1 MTPEE
6 CLEIYG
12 RAWLERDSDRR
23 LELLRRCCTE
33 DILFVDAMLGRLTGL
48 EAVSDMIGQYMSMMR
63 GESPS
68 ATNTVTEAKSP
79 SVKVKTVTAIERL
92 HRFFRFSFVW
102 TLSNGQ
108 ELGGTDFGEFSED
121 GRMQLIA
128 VFPETS
134 DFPVHVPHN
143 SRVQPTAFGGG

>member
-12 RAWLERDSDRR
+12 RAWLERDPAQR

-33 DILFVDAMLGRLTGL
+33 DVLFVDAMLGRLAGL

-63 GESPS
+63 REPPS
-68 ATNTVTEAKSP
+68 AANTGKEGKSP
-79 SVKVKTVTAIERL
+79 SVKVRTVTAIERL

-102 TLSNGQ
+102 TLPDGQ

-128 VFPETS
+128 VFPATS
-134 DFPVHVPHN
+134 DFPVHVPLR
-143 SRVQPTAFGGG
+143 SS